1 MAESIAC
8 DEKGRGLREYP
19 EEDKVENADVV
30 A

>member
-8 DEKGRGLREYP
+8 DEKRRRVREDP
-19 EEDKVENADVV
+19 EEHKVENADIV